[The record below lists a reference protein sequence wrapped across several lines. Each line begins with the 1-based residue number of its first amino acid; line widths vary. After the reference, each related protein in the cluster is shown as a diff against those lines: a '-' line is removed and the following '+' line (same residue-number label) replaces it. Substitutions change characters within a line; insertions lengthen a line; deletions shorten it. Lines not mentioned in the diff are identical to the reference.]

1 MASEAAPNGQSNLAR
16 GNGSKLILG
25 IEARAKIFPA
35 SKLLLCQIVLEQ
47 SGVEVDIVLIMC
59 GALLAYT

>member
-25 IEARAKIFPA
+25 IEARAKIFRA

>member
-1 MASEAAPNGQSNLAR
+1 MASEATPDGQSNLAR

-25 IEARAKIFPA
+25 IEARANIFPA
-35 SKLLLCQIVLEQ
+35 SKFLLCQIVLEQ
-47 SGVEVDIVLIMC
+47 SSVGIDSVLITC